1 MNRWFVIGSLAF
13 AALAPRTAA
22 AQADNS
28 NAIVEWDRVLVVAGV
43 NDAARTLPR
52 WLRDDPR
59 RRERLH
65 VFAEGLTAAELGLL
79 YGGEFS
85 VGATADWPA
94 LPSP

>member
-1 MNRWFVIGSLAF
+1 MKPWLVVASLAF
-13 AALAPRTAA
+13 VALAPRNAA

-28 NAIVEWDRVLVVAGV
+28 KAFSRRVVASADDTVRVLS
-43 NDAARTLPR
+43 R
-52 WLRDDPR
+52 WLRDEPR
-59 RRERLH
+59 RRERSH

-79 YGGEFS
+79 YGGEFG

>member
-1 MNRWFVIGSLAF
+1 MIRLLAVASLAVVS
-13 AALAPRTAA
+13 LAPRTAA

-28 NAIVEWDRVLVVAGV
+28 NSILEMDRVRVVASA
-43 NDAARTLPR
+43 DDTRKALPR

-59 RRERLH
+59 RRERSH

-79 YGGEFS
+79 YGGEFAI
-85 VGATADWPA
+85 GEAGDWPA